1 MSNEEKCFQ
10 LILHS
15 GNARS
20 LSQEALTIAKEE
32 KIEAAKK
39 RLEESKIELLE
50 AQKLHAQML
59 RDMANAEEVKVD
71 LLLIHAE
78 DHVAS
83 SQCHLSLATEI
94 IELYERLGEMNG

>member
-1 MSNEEKCFQ
+1 MNNEEKCFQ

-20 LSQEALTIAKEE
+20 LSQDALNTVKGGN
-32 KIEAAKK
+32 IEAAKK
-39 RLEESKIELLE
+39 LLEDSRIELLE

-78 DHVAS
+78 DHVSS
-83 SQCHLSLATEI
+83 SQSHLSLATEI